1 MMTATSTKMKGSAS
15 CLCICLTGANSVNR
29 VDNVGRTAIV
39 LARNLGR
46 TRHLQ
51 PHARPPRRTT
61 HPRKLTIN
69 SIVTADSLGTALGS
83 TVWHSFIGGPTAYK
97 ALPRQQFGHLQS
109 RLFPRFFAL
118 QTTSA
123 LALLGLY
130 ARGGGKVSW
139 TGWWRSGSDR
149 TVQALMLLV
158 LTGAAN
164 WIVVGPWTT
173 GESQRGW
180 DERCSERDSAQ
191 RLIVTSDSLPQPS

>member
-1 MMTATSTKMKGSAS
+1 MSDVQPSYWRAISGARGTYNLI
-15 CLCICLTGANSVNR
+15 LC
-29 VDNVGRTAIV
+29 
-39 LARNLGR
+39 
-46 TRHLQ
+46 
-51 PHARPPRRTT
+51 
-61 HPRKLTIN
+61 
-69 SIVTADSLGTALGS
+69 TALGS

-118 QTTSA
+118 QTSSA

-173 GESQRGW
+173 AVMKRRHRKERIEGKDYSDPDASSEMKALNSRFAFLHSVSSILNLGW
-180 DERCSERDSAQ
+180 
-191 RLIVTSDSLPQPS
+191 LVTAAAHAAFVAEYGTTRA